1 MVKLGEDDTTDQRP
15 ALTFRYAVS
24 DDDRNLERFMDFFS
38 TLLPFILFI
47 FLGSLFFFG
56 TVWVSAK
63 WVGVWGMVVVGF
75 K

>member
-1 MVKLGEDDTTDQRP
+1 MVMLGEDDTTDLRP
-15 ALTFRYAVS
+15 ALTFRYADS
-24 DDDRNLERFMDFFS
+24 DDDRNLERFLDFFS

-63 WVGVWGMVVVGF
+63 WVGVWGMVGVGF
-75 K
+75 R